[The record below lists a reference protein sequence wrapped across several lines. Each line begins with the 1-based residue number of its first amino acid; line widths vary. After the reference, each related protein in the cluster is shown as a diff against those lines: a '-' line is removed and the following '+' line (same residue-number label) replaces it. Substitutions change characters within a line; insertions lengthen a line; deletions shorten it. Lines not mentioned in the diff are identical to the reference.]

1 MPIYTLDWSERPP
14 GDVRSG
20 AITIGNFDG
29 VHLGHAALVDELRQ
43 QARAVGG
50 PGVVVTFDPHP
61 LKLLRPE
68 LFQPV
73 LTTPLDRGRLLIDL
87 GAGHVVLLRTTP
99 ELLQLTAEEF
109 FQVVIQERL
118 AARAIVEGANFR
130 FGRGRGGDI
139 DTLTRLGKQA
149 GIRTV
154 VVPSVLSA
162 SRPVS
167 SSRVREALLQGTVRE
182 AAVLLRRAHRLRGT
196 VVTGRQRGQTLGFPT
211 ANLEKVETLIPGD
224 GVYAVKAYVGLDS
237 WPGAANIGPNPT
249 FGEQA
254 RKVEVHL
261 IGYEGDL
268 RGQEVEIDFL
278 ERLRDTRAFQSAE
291 ELVDQLRRDVA
302 RAEDIARSQDR

>member
-1 MPIYTLDWSERPP
+1 MAIYTLDLAEPPP
-14 GDVRSG
+14 GNVRGG

-29 VHLGHAALVDELRQ
+29 VHLGHAALVAELHQ

-50 PGVVVTFDPHP
+50 PGVAVTFDPHP

-73 LTTPLDRGRLLIDL
+73 LTTPLDRGQLLLDL
-87 GAGHVVLLRTTP
+87 GVDHVVLLRTTP
-99 ELLQLTAEEF
+99 ELLQLTAEDF
-109 FQVVIQERL
+109 FWGVIQERL

-130 FGRGRGGDI
+130 FGRGRGGDVDI
-139 DTLTRLGKQA
+139 LARLGEQVGVRA
-149 GIRTV
+149 T
-154 VVPSVLSA
+154 VVPSVMWQNK
-162 SRPVS
+162 PVS
-167 SSRVREALLQGTVRE
+167 SSRVREALLQGAVRE
-182 AAVLLRRAHRLRGT
+182 AAVLLHRVYRVRGT

-211 ANLEKVETLIPGD
+211 ANLEGIETLIPGD
-224 GVYAVKAYVGLDS
+224 GVYAVKVRVGLNS

-261 IGYEGDL
+261 IGYQGDL
-268 RGQEVEIDFL
+268 RGQELTVDFL
-278 ERLRDTRAFQSAE
+278 ERLRDTRAFQSVE

-302 RAEDIARSQDR
+302 RAEDIARSHGR